1 MKACVNVTPSG
12 HYGVQMGDNGEFWK
26 IQVTCPKSGSSMAS
40 GPQAPFSFVVYDLFG
55 PKDPEEAL
63 CI

>member
-1 MKACVNVTPSG
+1 
-12 HYGVQMGDNGEFWK
+12 MGDNGEFWK